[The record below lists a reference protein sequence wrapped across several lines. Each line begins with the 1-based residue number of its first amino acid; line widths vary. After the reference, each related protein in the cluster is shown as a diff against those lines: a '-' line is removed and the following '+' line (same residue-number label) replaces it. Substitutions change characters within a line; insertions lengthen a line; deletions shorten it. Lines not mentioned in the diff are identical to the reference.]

1 MKKLFEGILVLILI
15 FSLTGCSNGHTP
27 STDSDN
33 SKAIYESTISPNE
46 EYIEKDED
54 KVFYTIK
61 VYQEDTGIKV
71 ASSSNSAFCKDMSY
85 EIKTTDKIT
94 KDDIDVQ
101 WQTLM
106 GDTNY
111 SKENQLAIA
120 VVTISLNGEIISER
134 KVSFVGNTIDII
146 IDTIEQN

>member
-1 MKKLFEGILVLILI
+1 
-15 FSLTGCSNGHTP
+15 
-27 STDSDN
+27 
-33 SKAIYESTISPNE
+33 
-46 EYIEKDED
+46 
-54 KVFYTIK
+54 
-61 VYQEDTGIKV
+61 
-71 ASSSNSAFCKDMSY
+71 MSY

>member
-1 MKKLFEGILVLILI
+1 MKKFFEGILVLILI

-61 VYQEDTGIKV
+61 VYQEDTGIK
-71 ASSSNSAFCKDMSY
+71 
-85 EIKTTDKIT
+85 
-94 KDDIDVQ
+94 
-101 WQTLM
+101 
-106 GDTNY
+106 
-111 SKENQLAIA
+111 LAIA